1 MCLILSYKISYTKIC
16 HSPLLTHAHTH
27 VYTVA
32 ASSSTRFKIDESSVL
47 LYLKTIMTPGVP
59 SFQQGADPRPKTCI
73 WKNNHVYPELTHSDH
88 SKLGKKSVIFSPTP
102 HRNSSRVLGNNSTK
116 NLLSRRDV

>member
-47 LYLKTIMTPGVP
+47 LYLKMITTPGVP
-59 SFQQGADPRPKTCI
+59 SFQQGADPRPKMCI
-73 WKNNHVYPELTHSDH
+73 WKSNHVYPELTHSDL
-88 SKLGKKSVIFSPTP
+88 SRLGKKSVIFSPTP
-102 HRNSSRVLGNNSTK
+102 HRNSSRVLRSNTQQ
-116 NLLSRRDV
+116 RI